1 MSEEKKGQP
10 KKPAAS
16 TPPAPKPSSAA
27 GAAAAAPKPPVPAK
41 PPATSAPPPQQK
53 KEPEPPAFE
62 KGLVDQITKRF
73 GDSVKVAFIKPLRM
87 KVVVEPR
94 EISEVATFIRDTLGF
109 DHAESAGGTDYPKE
123 NQIEMTY
130 HLGSYGRED
139 LASHVLSLS
148 TRTARDDPRL
158 PTLINVFKSVEYHE
172 RETFEMLGI
181 YFEGHPRNDRFLLP
195 EDWADIPPL
204 RKDFRIKGR

>member
-1 MSEEKKGQP
+1 MSGENKEQP
-10 KKPAAS
+10 KKPAA
-16 TPPAPKPSSAA
+16 PPAKPAA
-27 GAAAAAPKPPVPAK
+27 KPPVPAK
-41 PPATSAPPPQQK
+41 SPATAAPPQK
-53 KEPEPPAFE
+53 QEPAPPAFE
-62 KGLVDQITKRF
+62 KGMTDQITKRF
-73 GDSVKVAFIKPLRM
+73 GETVKIVFIKPRRI
-87 KVVVEPR
+87 KITVEPR
-94 EISEVATFIRDTLGF
+94 DIAEVATFLRDEMGL

-123 NQIEMTY
+123 NQIEMMY

-139 LASHVLSLS
+139 LASFVLMLC

-158 PTLINVFKSVEYHE
+158 PTLINVYKSVEYHE

-204 RKDFRIKGR
+204 RRDFKIKGR